1 MHRNTLDPGSRVFEL
16 LEGVICFFNNIIKL
30 NVMAVFLSL
39 WLYKGD
45 FQKYV
50 GDLNLIIVQHL

>member
-1 MHRNTLDPGSRVFEL
+1 MYWNTLDPESRVFKL
-16 LEGVICFFNNIIKL
+16 VEGVIFFNNIIEL

-39 WLYKGD
+39 WLYKQD

>member
-1 MHRNTLDPGSRVFEL
+1 VFKL
-16 LEGVICFFNNIIKL
+16 VEGGICFYNNIIEL
-30 NVMAVFLSL
+30 NGMAVFLSL
-39 WLYKGD
+39 WLYKEA